1 MGSSLF
7 GKSLSIV
14 LILISVSTI
23 GALTYSIAV
32 PPITERFTEF
42 YVLNSEGKADNYP
55 RDLAVGEQAKV
66 IIGVVNREH
75 ETASYVLEVKI
86 NGTSNNTAVPLIL
99 NQAEKW
105 QETITFRPSTA
116 GDRQKVEFLLYRSEQ
131 GEVYRSVYILVD
143 VH

>member
-1 MGSSLF
+1 M
-7 GKSLSIV
+7 
-14 LILISVSTI
+14 
-23 GALTYSIAV
+23 
-32 PPITERFTEF
+32 
-42 YVLNSEGKADNYP
+42 LNSEGKADNYP

-86 NGTSNNTAVPLIL
+86 NGTSNNVAGPLVL
-99 NQAEKW
+99 KQAEKW
-105 QETITFRPSTA
+105 QKTITFQPATT
-116 GDRQKVEFLLYRSEQ
+116 GNNQKVEFLLYRSEQ